1 MYSRM
6 VTYYNTREV
15 QLFTHYRSSL
25 WSMHVYL
32 VYYRHRQSIR
42 HRQKCMYVYMQ
53 YHHEV
58 HEHEIDSSPGGHLGA
73 QAVHSGAPI
82 ASLDELRLCE
92 PGTLIGSDYPRDYL
106 PIK

>member
-1 MYSRM
+1 
-6 VTYYNTREV
+6 
-15 QLFTHYRSSL
+15 
-25 WSMHVYL
+25 
-32 VYYRHRQSIR
+32 
-42 HRQKCMYVYMQ
+42 MYVCMQ

-92 PGTLIGSDYPRDYL
+92 PGTLISSDYPRDYL
-106 PIK
+106 PIERGVVLCNNESELWLFDVYDVH